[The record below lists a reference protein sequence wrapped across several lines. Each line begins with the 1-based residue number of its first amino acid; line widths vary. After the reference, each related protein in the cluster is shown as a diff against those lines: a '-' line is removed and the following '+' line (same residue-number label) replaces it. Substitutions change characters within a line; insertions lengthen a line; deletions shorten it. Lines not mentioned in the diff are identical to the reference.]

1 MGRAASEQYI
11 WKYILLRGEEKGN
24 SKESLKIL
32 IYLPWETFAKK
43 CINVIFL
50 SKIANNRSQF
60 NKKNSHLNFNFK
72 VWVFFQKLELVKTV
86 PMYMCAFYFLQQT
99 IS

>member
-1 MGRAASEQYI
+1 MGRAASEKYI
-11 WKYILLRGEEKGN
+11 WKYILLRGEGKGN

-32 IYLPWETFAKK
+32 INLPCEIFAKK

-60 NKKNSHLNFNFK
+60 NNKNSHLNFNFK
-72 VWVFFQKLELVKTV
+72 VWIFFQKLE
-86 PMYMCAFYFLQQT
+86 
-99 IS
+99 